1 MPFTKNS
8 LTIIERELMMMKY
21 LQIIKDGPIATVTI
35 NRPDYMNALS
45 IDVLRELCSLNDYFK
60 EDLKTRVVIFTGQ
73 GDNFSA
79 GADLKEK
86 TKPTT
91 KLESWRNNYGK
102 PAIKSILEI
111 DQITIAAVNGYC
123 LGGAACIASACDFRI
138 ASKKAILGYPE
149 INLGINLNWLGLP
162 LAVRLIGPAK
172 AKKMIIGGENQNA
185 DTLLAWG
192 FYDEICNAGALTEKA
207 VAMANLYA
215 SKPPIAA
222 QMIKRSVNNLVYKN
236 DESIMH
242 MDYDQ
247 LLLTHETEDRQE
259 AINAFFE
266 KRKPDFSGN

>member
-1 MPFTKNS
+1 
-8 LTIIERELMMMKY
+8 MKY
-21 LQIIKDGPIATVTI
+21 LRIKKDGPIATVSI
-35 NRPDYMNALS
+35 DRPNSMNALS
-45 IDVLRELCSLNDYFK
+45 IEVLKEFCTLQEYFR
-60 EDLKTRVVIFTGQ
+60 EDLETRVVIFTGE
-73 GDNFSA
+73 GENFSA

-86 TKPTT
+86 AQLST
-91 KLESWRNNYGK
+91 KLESWRNNFGK

-138 ASKKAILGYPE
+138 ASDKSLLGYPE

-172 AKKMIIGGENQNA
+172 AKKMVIGGENENA
-185 DTLLAWG
+185 ETLLSWG
-192 FYDEICNAGALTEKA
+192 FYDEICDADSLMDQAIS
-207 VAMANLYA
+207 MANLYA
-215 SKPPIAA
+215 SKSPIAA

-247 LLLTHETEDRQE
+247 TLLTHETQDRKE
-259 AINAFFE
+259 AVTAFFE
-266 KRKPDFSGN
+266 KRDPSFKGD

>member
-1 MPFTKNS
+1 
-8 LTIIERELMMMKY
+8 MKY
-21 LQIIKDGPIATVTI
+21 LRIKKDGPIATVSI
-35 NRPDYMNALS
+35 DRPNSMNALS
-45 IDVLRELCSLNDYFK
+45 IEVLKEFCTLQEYFR
-60 EDLKTRVVIFTGQ
+60 EDLETRVVIFTGE
-73 GDNFSA
+73 GENFSA

-86 TKPTT
+86 AQLST
-91 KLESWRNNYGK
+91 KLESWRNNFGK

-138 ASKKAILGYPE
+138 ASDKSLLGYPE

-172 AKKMIIGGENQNA
+172 AKKMVIGGENESA
-185 DTLLAWG
+185 ETLLSWG
-192 FYDEICNAGALTEKA
+192 FYDEICDADSLMDHAIS
-207 VAMANLYA
+207 MANLYA
-215 SKPPIAA
+215 SKSPIAA

-247 LLLTHETEDRQE
+247 TLLTHETQDRKE
-259 AINAFFE
+259 AVTAFFE
-266 KRKPDFSGN
+266 KRDPSFKGD

>member
-1 MPFTKNS
+1 
-8 LTIIERELMMMKY
+8 MMMKY
-21 LQIIKDGPIATVTI
+21 LQIIQDGSIATVSI
-35 NRPDYMNALS
+35 NRPDCMNALS
-45 IDVLRELCSLNDYFK
+45 TDVLKELCSLAEYFRK
-60 EDLKTRVVIFTGQ
+60 DLKTRVVIFTGQ
-73 GDNFSA
+73 GDNFSS

-86 TKPTT
+86 TQPTS
-91 KLESWRNNYGK
+91 KIESWRNNFGK
-102 PAIKSILEI
+102 PAIKSILGI

-138 ASKKAILGYPE
+138 ASQKAILGYPE

-185 DTLLAWG
+185 ETLLSWG
-192 FYDEICNAGALTEKA
+192 FYDEVCEAGDLIKKA
-207 VAMANLYA
+207 IAMANLYA

-259 AINAFFE
+259 AVNAFFE
-266 KRKPDFSGN
+266 KRKPNFTGN

>member
-1 MPFTKNS
+1 
-8 LTIIERELMMMKY
+8 MKY
-21 LQIIKDGPIATVTI
+21 LQIKKEGAIATVSI
-35 NRPDYMNALS
+35 NRPESMNALS
-45 IDVLRELCSLNDYFK
+45 IDVLKEFCSLQEYFRK
-60 EDLKTRVVIFTGQ
+60 DLETRVIIFTGA

-86 TKPTT
+86 AQLST
-91 KLESWRNNYGK
+91 KLESWRNNFGK

-138 ASKKAILGYPE
+138 GSKDAILGYPE

-172 AKKMIIGGENQNA
+172 AKKMVIGGENENA
-185 DTLLAWG
+185 DTLLSWG
-192 FYDEICNAGALTEKA
+192 FYDEVCEASKLMDHAFS
-207 VAMANLYA
+207 MAKLYA
-215 SKPPIAA
+215 SKSPIAA
-222 QMIKRSVNNLVYKN
+222 QMIKRSVNNIVYKN

-247 LLLTHETEDRQE
+247 TLLTHETEDRKE
-259 AINAFFE
+259 AVTAFFE
-266 KRKPDFSGN
+266 KRQPEFKGD

>member
-1 MPFTKNS
+1 
-8 LTIIERELMMMKY
+8 MKY
-21 LQIIKDGPIATVTI
+21 LRIKKDGPIATVSI
-35 NRPDYMNALS
+35 DRPNSMNALS
-45 IDVLRELCSLNDYFK
+45 IEVLKEFCTLKEYFR
-60 EDLKTRVVIFTGQ
+60 EDLETRVVIFTGE
-73 GDNFSA
+73 GENFSA

-86 TKPTT
+86 AQLST
-91 KLESWRNNYGK
+91 KLESWRNNFGK

-138 ASKKAILGYPE
+138 ASDKSLLGYPE

-172 AKKMIIGGENQNA
+172 AKKMVIGGENENA
-185 DTLLAWG
+185 ETLLSWG
-192 FYDEICNAGALTEKA
+192 FYDEICDADSLMDQAIS
-207 VAMANLYA
+207 MANLYA
-215 SKPPIAA
+215 SKSPIAA

-247 LLLTHETEDRQE
+247 TLLTHETQDRKE
-259 AINAFFE
+259 AVTAFFE
-266 KRKPDFSGN
+266 KRDPSFKGD

>member
-1 MPFTKNS
+1 
-8 LTIIERELMMMKY
+8 MKY
-21 LQIIKDGPIATVTI
+21 LRIKKDGPIATVSI
-35 NRPDYMNALS
+35 DRPNSMNALS
-45 IDVLRELCSLNDYFK
+45 IEVLKEFCTLQEYFR
-60 EDLKTRVVIFTGQ
+60 EDLKTRVVIFTGE
-73 GDNFSA
+73 GENFSA

-86 TKPTT
+86 AQLST
-91 KLESWRNNYGK
+91 KLESWRNNFGK

-138 ASKKAILGYPE
+138 ASDKSLLGYPE

-172 AKKMIIGGENQNA
+172 AKKMVIGGENENA
-185 DTLLAWG
+185 ETLLSWG
-192 FYDEICNAGALTEKA
+192 FYDEICDADSLMDQAIS
-207 VAMANLYA
+207 MANLYA
-215 SKPPIAA
+215 SKSPIAA

-247 LLLTHETEDRQE
+247 TLLTHETQDRKE
-259 AINAFFE
+259 AVTAFFE
-266 KRKPDFSGN
+266 KRDPSFKGD